1 MNDFGSVGGSYRE
14 YCSSVR
20 GRLRHDIV
28 FADLSKCLKERA
40 SILDVGCG
48 DGEMSLR
55 LARAGH
61 AVLGIDPSP
70 GMLEIAHMR
79 LEKEP
84 VEVAGRMTFSQGDLF
99 TLDLNDEFDCV
110 CCHGVLMYLPES
122 RSALT
127 KLATLARSRGLLSVL
142 TKNAASVGFREAL
155 KRDYVAAKEIISN
168 SFVTTSGNLG
178 IETRGDYPDALVD
191 AFEELDF
198 KNASWSG
205 VRIFC
210 DHYPED
216 EWMPADAYRDLLSLE
231 QTASRRDPYRQMAR
245 LVHVLGRKVGG

>member
-1 MNDFGSVGGSYRE
+1 MNDFGSVGASYRE

-28 FADLSKCLKERA
+28 FADLCERLNERA

-61 AVLGIDPSP
+61 TVLGIDPSP
-70 GMLEIAHMR
+70 GMLEFAHLR

-84 VEVAGRMTFSQGDLF
+84 AEVAGRMTFSQGDLF
-99 TLDLNDEFDCV
+99 ALDLNDEFDCV
-110 CCHGVLMYLPES
+110 CCHGVLMYLSES

-127 KLATLARSRGLLSVL
+127 KLATLSRSSGLLSVL
-142 TKNAASVGFREAL
+142 TKNAVSVGFREAL

-168 SFVTTSGNLG
+168 SSVTTSSNLG
-178 IETRGDYPDALVD
+178 IETRGDYPYDLVD
-191 AFEELDF
+191 ALEELGF
-198 KNASWSG
+198 ENASWSG

-210 DHYPED
+210 DHYSKDEEIPEQ
-216 EWMPADAYRDLLSLE
+216 AYRDLLSLE

-245 LVHVLGRKVGG
+245 LIHVLGRKAGR